1 MKAPPPVTCCMLLQL
16 SNPASAVSL
25 GTTNHT
31 RYVVP
36 WLPSWPS
43 ITIEPNATVCSGQP
57 LLFRESLFLTAP
69 LSGGGHAWVMCHVS
83 HEALPCL
90 SEA

>member
-1 MKAPPPVTCCMLLQL
+1 MACHMQL

-25 GTTNHT
+25 GVTDHT

-43 ITIEPNATVCSGQP
+43 ITIEPNATVCTNQSPHHFRAFPSDIALIGGANRCMGAGYTYHKACNA
-57 LLFRESLFLTAP
+57 LF
-69 LSGGGHAWVMCHVS
+69 
-83 HEALPCL
+83 
-90 SEA
+90 